1 VVIVDLLNSFVFS
14 GLKRGDDSA
23 DNYLLPFLSVPETDL
38 SLKTSAFPFP
48 GPTAVAGYKSS

>member
-1 VVIVDLLNSFVFS
+1 VVITIILTLLVFS

-23 DNYLLPFLSVPETDL
+23 DNYLLPYLSALETDL

>member
-1 VVIVDLLNSFVFS
+1 MNSFIFP
-14 GLKRGDDSA
+14 GLKRGDDST
-23 DNYLLPFLSVPETDL
+23 DNDLLPYLSIPETDL